1 MFWPPRAAGGIPVPT
16 YLQPQPSALSSL
28 ADNPS
33 LRQAFLDL
41 SDPSEPG
48 AVAGSGNSVST
59 TMAPGNGTTA
69 PRSGLFDPECTT
81 VTPDLRPVT
90 SEGWLKLL
98 DTPNLQARKPSYGS
112 AFRPVIK
119 DAESIAK
126 LHNNSGGVTGAIDE
140 DFGVVVARSD
150 RHQRLSPSSS
160 CSYGSES
167 GGDGEAEG
175 VESEEEGEV
184 DVESSK
190 QEDEEEEANFTNR
203 PSQTQTNLYL
213 SALSDNPGEERG
225 KERGS
230 GAVYPS
236 TSPPSS
242 SDLIQQESPSLPASP
257 TASLPLSS
265 STPPHREDPAY
276 KNVNIPPGH
285 FN

>member
-1 MFWPPRAAGGIPVPT
+1 MPT

-48 AVAGSGNSVST
+48 AGAGTGVSATMTTGSGI
-59 TMAPGNGTTA
+59 TA

-98 DTPNLQARKPSYGS
+98 EAPTLQTRKPSYGS

-126 LHNNSGGVTGAIDE
+126 LHGNSGAVSAATDE
-140 DFGVVVARSD
+140 DFGAVVARSD

-167 GGDGEAEG
+167 GGDIEMEGEED
-175 VESEEEGEV
+175 GEV

-190 QEDEEEEANFTNR
+190 QEDEEEEVSFTNR
-203 PSQTQTNLYL
+203 PPQTSLYL
-213 SALSDNPGEERG
+213 ATLSDSPAEERG

-230 GAVYPS
+230 GSVYPGA
-236 TSPPSS
+236 SPPSS
-242 SDLIQQESPSLPASP
+242 SSDLIRQASPGLPASP
-257 TASLPLSS
+257 AASLPLSS
-265 STPPHREDPAY
+265 STPPHQEDPAY
-276 KNVNIPPGH
+276 KNVNILPQAALANCYLNGAEM
-285 FN
+285 